1 MPIVNYI
8 EKHKKDKLKVI
19 ILGCFL
25 MSISLFLMLVNSWAG
40 ILLIMMLFMTFAEMF
55 NFPFSNAFAL
65 SRAPKHHQGRYMA
78 IFAMSYSLA
87 HILSA
92 KIGMVLIDTYGYQ
105 ANWLFMGS
113 LGIIGTLIGI
123 YVFRLVEKEKL
134 NVKNS

>member
-1 MPIVNYI
+1 
-8 EKHKKDKLKVI
+8 
-19 ILGCFL
+19 
-25 MSISLFLMLVNSWAG
+25 MLVNSWAG

-113 LGIIGTLIGI
+113 LGIIGTLVGI

>member
-1 MPIVNYI
+1 
-8 EKHKKDKLKVI
+8 
-19 ILGCFL
+19 
-25 MSISLFLMLVNSWAG
+25 MLVNTWSG

-92 KIGMVLIDTYGYQ
+92 KIGMTIIDKYGYQ
-105 ANWLFMGS
+105 TNWLFMGV
-113 LGIIGTLIGI
+113 LGVIGTLIGI
-123 YVFRLVEKEKL
+123 YVYNLVEKEKV